1 MASGDYERIK
11 GKGRR
16 FTSENQPP
24 NRGRK
29 PKLYTIAKKAYN
41 LSYADF
47 KDMRCYLMQLSRK
60 ELEDISMANDTPIW
74 ITILCRSYLKGASK
88 GETQTLEETKMDL
101 WGREV
106 ASIKDK
112 SSPVSEE
119 PPRTLTKEEAKELW
133 NSLNDEY

>member
-1 MASGDYERIK
+1 MGRFEEGNKK
-11 GKGRR
+11 GKK
-16 FTSENQPP
+16 FSSDNQPP

-41 LSYADF
+41 LSYVDF

-74 ITILCRSYLKGASK
+74 IAILCRSYLKGASK
-88 GETQTLEETKMDL
+88 GETQTLEETKIDL
-101 WGREV
+101 WGREI

>member
-1 MASGDYERIK
+1 MGKFEEGNKK
-11 GKGRR
+11 GKK
-16 FTSENQPP
+16 FSYDNQPP

-41 LSYADF
+41 LSYSDF

-60 ELEDISMANDTPIW
+60 ELEDISKAVDTPIW
-74 ITILCRSYLKGASK
+74 IAILCRSYLKGASK

-106 ASIKDK
+106 TSIKDK
-112 SSPVSEE
+112 NSPVAEE

>member
-1 MASGDYERIK
+1 MGRFEEGNKK
-11 GKGRR
+11 GKK
-16 FTSENQPP
+16 FSSDNQPQ

-74 ITILCRSYLKGASK
+74 IAILCRSYLKGASK
-88 GETQTLEETKMDL
+88 GETQTLEETKIDL
-101 WGREV
+101 WGREI

>member
-1 MASGDYERIK
+1 MGKFEEGNKK
-11 GKGRR
+11 GKK
-16 FTSENQPP
+16 FSSDNQPP

-41 LSYADF
+41 LSYSDF

-60 ELEDISMANDTPIW
+60 ELEDISKAVDAPIW
-74 ITILCRSYLKGASK
+74 IAILCRSYLKGASK

-106 ASIKDK
+106 TSIKDK
-112 SSPVSEE
+112 NSPVAEE

>member
-1 MASGDYERIK
+1 MGKFEEGNKK
-11 GKGRR
+11 GKKI
-16 FTSENQPP
+16 SSDNQPP

-41 LSYADF
+41 LSYSDF

-60 ELEDISMANDTPIW
+60 ELEDISKAVDTPIW
-74 ITILCRSYLKGASK
+74 IAILCRSYLKGASK

-106 ASIKDK
+106 TSIKDK
-112 SSPVSEE
+112 NSPVAEE